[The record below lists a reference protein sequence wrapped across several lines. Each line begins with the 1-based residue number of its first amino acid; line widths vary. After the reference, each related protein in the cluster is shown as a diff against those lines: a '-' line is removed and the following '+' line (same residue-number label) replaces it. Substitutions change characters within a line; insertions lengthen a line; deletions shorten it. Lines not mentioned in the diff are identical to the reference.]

1 MTHALRPLGVG
12 ELLDRTF
19 FFYRRNFLLFVG
31 IAALP
36 SVIALAF
43 GLSTAL
49 VGAGAGPLFAV
60 TSVLALAF
68 IYLVTTALAQGA
80 TVVAV
85 SQILLGR
92 ETNVAEAFGRIWSRI
107 GELLVLM
114 LNMGVRIMLGFLLF
128 FVPGVVLALMYAL
141 AVPVAVLEG
150 KGISDSLSRSAEL
163 TKGHRWRIL
172 LVYVLLT
179 VLVTIVTMLW
189 YVPATILVA
198 LTTGLVRNGQFP
210 LWVQVAFQFGDFVTR
225 SVLGPIMTIAIALV
239 YYDVRVRKEAFD
251 LEHMMQ
257 QIDQSGLAPSPT
269 S

>member
-1 MTHALRPLGVG
+1 LSVG

-19 FFYRRNFLLFVG
+19 FFYRRHFLLFVG

-43 GLSTAL
+43 GLSTAF
-49 VGAGAGPLFAV
+49 VGAGAGALFAV

-68 IYLVTTALAQGA
+68 VYLVTTALAQGA

-92 ETNVAEAFGRIWSRI
+92 ETNVAEAFGSIWSRI
-107 GELLVLM
+107 GELLILM

-128 FVPGVVLALMYAL
+128 IVPGVVLALMYAL

-172 LVYVLLT
+172 LIYVLLT
-179 VLVTIVTMLW
+179 VLVSIVTMLW
-189 YVPATILVA
+189 YVPATIAVA
-198 LTTGLVRNGQFP
+198 LTAGVRNGQFP

-269 S
+269 T